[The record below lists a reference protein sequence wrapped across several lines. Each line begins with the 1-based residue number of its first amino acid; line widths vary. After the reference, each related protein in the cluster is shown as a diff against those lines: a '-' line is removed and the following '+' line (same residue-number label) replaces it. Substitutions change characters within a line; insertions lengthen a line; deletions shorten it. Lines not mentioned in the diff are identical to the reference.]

1 MDLSK
6 DFDVLRTLVRREF
19 RIRYKDSFLGVL
31 WVFGAPLLMI
41 ATYSFFMFGIVRSL
55 GNGFQGLADLGGLW
69 VCLGLWQWLNESTNR
84 AGSAFHDN
92 AALVKRTPLKLILLP
107 LSNVVVSSVGFV
119 LPLSISCVLM
129 LAIGV
134 GPWSFVGLG
143 IGFVSIMP
151 WFVGLALFASVVGT
165 FLRDAKYAMPLCF
178 NVGLFLSP
186 ILYSSE
192 EAPVP
197 LKALMY
203 LNPLGYHFEFLKAAI
218 GGREGDVTSLAVASL
233 AGIAF
238 MFASARLFTSRCG
251 EFADVV

>member
-1 MDLSK
+1 MGLSR

-41 ATYSFFMFGIVRSL
+41 ATYSFFMFGIVRNL
-55 GNGFQGLADLGGLW
+55 GNGLQGYSGLAGLW

-92 AALVKRTPLKLILLP
+92 AAMVKRTPLKLVLLP
-107 LSNVVVSSVGFV
+107 LTNLIVSSVGFV
-119 LPLSISCVLM
+119 LPLAISCILM
-129 LAIGV
+129 AIIDV
-134 GPWSFVGLG
+134 DVWSFARLG
-143 IGFVSIMP
+143 IGVVSIMP
-151 WFVGLALFASVVGT
+151 WFVGLALFASVFGT

-186 ILYSSE
+186 ILYSTE
-192 EAPVP
+192 QAPGP
-197 LKALMY
+197 LKTLMY
-203 LNPLGYHFEFLKAAI
+203 LNPLGYHFEYLKAAI
-218 GGREGDVTSLAVASL
+218 SGHEGDVAGLATATVAGL
-233 AGIAF
+233 VF
-238 MFASARLFTSRCG
+238 MLASARLFAVRSG